1 MKAYLVGGAVR
12 DELLGRP
19 VEDLDYVVV
28 GATSEQMLKFG
39 FSEVGADFPV
49 FLHPLTKDEYAL
61 ARTER
66 KVGSGHKGFTVDFE
80 PNVTLEQDL
89 ERRDLTINAIAKGSN
104 GQMYDPYNGQ
114 ADIANRVL
122 RHVSE
127 AFIEDPLRVLR
138 VARFCAQLAPWD
150 FTVDKQTIALMT
162 RLAQSGELD
171 SLTPERVFKET
182 EKALVC
188 SNPESFFEVL
198 RSCQALEII
207 MPSLVEYDIEALC
220 FAKKVSN
227 LPEVAFAVLC
237 YSAFDRIDELAER
250 IRLPNKYRYLATKVQ
265 QLYSQMIDLES
276 LNAARIVSL
285 LQTLDCY
292 RKPENIQ
299 PFTLACQ
306 ALAKDAVFTQG
317 AMLKKCYQIC
327 ADVEAKPFIEQ
338 GLIGKQIADKIEQT
352 RIERLSEL
360 LAAA

>member
-1 MKAYLVGGAVR
+1 MKVYLVGGAVR

-66 KVGSGHKGFTVDFE
+66 KVGSGHKGFSVDFE
-80 PNVTLEQDL
+80 PSVTLEQDL

-114 ADIANRVL
+114 SDLANRVL

-138 VARFCAQLAPWD
+138 VARFAAQLAPWD
-150 FTVDKQTIALMT
+150 FTVDKKTLGLMT

-182 EKALVC
+182 EKALNSC
-188 SNPESFFEVL
+188 NPEQFFEVL
-198 RSCQALEII
+198 RSCQALEVIL
-207 MPSLVEYDIEALC
+207 PSLVEYDFDALC

-227 LPEVAFAVLC
+227 LPEVAFSALC
-237 YSAFDRIDELAER
+237 YNSFERLDELAEQL
-250 IRLPNKYRYLATKVQ
+250 RLPNKYRYLATKVH
-265 QLYSQMIDLES
+265 QLYPQVVKLDTLSAEK
-276 LNAARIVSL
+276 IVSL
-285 LQTLDCY
+285 LKTLDCY
-292 RKPENIQ
+292 RKPENIE
-299 PFTLACQ
+299 PFIQACQ
-306 ALAKDAVFTQG
+306 ALAKDDVFTQG
-317 AMLKKCYQIC
+317 VLLNKYYQLC

-338 GLIGKQIADKIEQT
+338 GLVGKQIADKIEQT
-352 RIERLSEL
+352 RMERLSEL

>member
-28 GATSEQMLKFG
+28 GATAEQMLKFG

-49 FLHPLTKDEYAL
+49 FLHPLTKNEYAL

-66 KVGSGHKGFTVDFE
+66 KVSSGHKGFVVDFE

-104 GQMYDPYNGQ
+104 GQIYDPYNGQ
-114 ADIANRVL
+114 SDLAHRIL

-138 VARFCAQLAPWD
+138 VARFAAQLAPWD
-150 FTVDKQTIALMT
+150 FTVDEQTNALMT
-162 RLAQSGELD
+162 RLAQSGELA

-182 EKALVC
+182 EKALAC
-188 SNPESFFEVL
+188 SNPERFFEVL
-198 RSCQALEII
+198 DTCQALEAI
-207 MPSLVEYDIEALC
+207 MPSLVNYDVEALR
-220 FAKKVSN
+220 FVKKLSKS
-227 LPEVAFAVLC
+227 PEVAFAVLC
-237 YSAFDRIDELAER
+237 YHAGGRLDELVER
-250 IRLPNKYRYLATKVQ
+250 LRLPNRYRYLATKVY
-265 QLYSQMIDLES
+265 QLYTQVVKFNS
-276 LNAARIVSL
+276 LSAKQVVDL

-299 PFTLACQ
+299 PFTQACQ
-306 ALAKDAVFTQG
+306 ALAKDDVFTQG
-317 AMLKKCYQIC
+317 ALLKQCYQLC
-327 ADVEAKPFIEQ
+327 VQVDAKPFIEQ
-338 GLIGKQIADKIEQT
+338 GLVGKHIADKIEQT

-360 LAAA
+360 LTAA